1 LYVEKLTRKKIVFA
15 DREKVEKTKDLPN
28 SISVLLI
35 EDSQEDYLV
44 IKRSLSKSDAVDFKL
59 VFTRTLEEA
68 LVEIAHKKPDVIL
81 ADLNLPDSDGTLTL
95 KKLKQ
100 YGKSTPIIAITGQDD
115 VSLAIELTKLGAAS
129 FVIKDE
135 ISSGFLK
142 RNILLVYEKDKY
154 QKLFKD
160 EQQKYIQAAKFS
172 LLGEMSAGIAHEIAN
187 PLAVIL
193 NRAKLT
199 ARKYKEDEYLTES
212 FQKIEKMVVRIT
224 TIVATMKNFSRDATK
239 DQMTSTPL
247 SAIIQDALDL
257 SQEKIRLCGVQVKM
271 TVDLDNI
278 ELTCRGIEISQVLL
292 NLISNA
298 CDAIE
303 ELQERWISI
312 DVKIKPDSDL
322 IQIIV
327 KDSGTGVPRELRQ
340 QIMQPFFTTKE
351 IGKGTGIGLS
361 ISKGILEAHK
371 GNLTLNANCPNTE
384 FIVSLPLIQES
395 CLKKGKAVS
404 NS

>member
-1 LYVEKLTRKKIVFA
+1 M
-15 DREKVEKTKDLPN
+15 EKTKDLPN

>member
-1 LYVEKLTRKKIVFA
+1 LYVEKLTRNQIGFA
-15 DREKVEKTKDLPN
+15 DREKVEKTKDLPD

-44 IKRSLSKSDAVDFKL
+44 IKRSLNKSDAVDFKL

-81 ADLNLPDSDGTLTL
+81 ADLNLPDSEGTLTL
-95 KKLKQ
+95 KRLKQ

-129 FVIKDE
+129 FIIKDE

-278 ELTCRGIEISQVLL
+278 EISCRGIEISQVLL

-298 CDAIE
+298 CDALE
-303 ELQERWISI
+303 ELQEKWISI

-395 CLKKGKAVS
+395 CLKKEKAVS

>member
-1 LYVEKLTRKKIVFA
+1 
-15 DREKVEKTKDLPN
+15 VEKTKDLPN